1 MTHELELLTTAEMAE
16 CDRLTIA
23 GGTPGIELMEN
34 AGYGIAE
41 LAQEAGEGVIHVLC
55 GPGNNGGD
63 GFVAAR
69 LLKEWGRDVRVFLFG
84 DLKGLKGDAATA
96 AAKWDGPVGAVSPL
110 AVKGADIV
118 VDAMFGAGLARP
130 LDGVA
135 AETVEAINSSDAWII
150 AVDVP
155 SGLDGTTGQAQGPA
169 VRADETITFF
179 RPKVGHML
187 YPGRG
192 LCGDLT
198 VIDIDIPDT
207 VLDKIRPK
215 TFVNDPDHW
224 LAAFPWPRE
233 DAHKYAR
240 GHALIVSGDELHTG
254 ASRLAARAALRIG
267 AGLVTLAGA
276 RDTLRIHAAQVTDI
290 MLAEAGDAG
299 GLNEVLKDERKNAL
313 LIGPAAGVG
322 MKTKAMTLSML
333 ETRRAAVLDAD
344 VFTSFK
350 NAPGALLNA
359 LHGACVLTPHEGE
372 FARIFPGLLEKGEG
386 RLAAARAAAAQSKA
400 IILLKGPDTIIAAP
414 DGRAVINANAP
425 PTLGTAGSG
434 DVLAGLITGLLAQG
448 VEPFIAAA
456 MAAWIHGEAANL
468 FGAGLVAGD
477 LPDLV
482 PGVLTEL
489 ANWDEFSPLSP

>member
-16 CDRLTIA
+16 CDRFTIA
-23 GGTPGIELMEN
+23 GGIPGIELMEN
-34 AGYGIAE
+34 AGYGVAE
-41 LAQEAGEGVIHVLC
+41 LAQEAGEGAIHVLC

-84 DLKGLKGDAATA
+84 DLKGLKGDAAAA

-135 AETVEAINSSDAWII
+135 AETVDAINASDAWII

-198 VIDIDIPDT
+198 VIDIDIPES
-207 VLDKIRPK
+207 VLDKILPK
-215 TFVNDPDHW
+215 TFVNDPEHW
-224 LAAFPWPRE
+224 LAAMPWPEE

-240 GHALIVSGDELHTG
+240 GHALVVTGDELHTG

-267 AGLVTLAGA
+267 AGLVTLAGT
-276 RDTLRIHAAQVTDI
+276 RDALRIHAGQVTDI

-333 ETRRAAVLDAD
+333 ETRRPAVLDAD

-425 PTLGTAGSG
+425 PTLATAGSG

-448 VEPFIAAA
+448 VEPFVAAA
-456 MAAWIHGEAANL
+456 MAAWIHGEAANV

-482 PGVLTEL
+482 PDVLAEL
-489 ANWDEFSPLSP
+489 SNWDEFSPLSP

>member
-1 MTHELELLTTAEMAE
+1 MTHELELLTNKEMAE

-23 GGTPGIELMEN
+23 GGIAGIELMEN
-34 AGYGIAE
+34 AGYGVAE
-41 LAQEAGEGVIHVLC
+41 LAQEAGEGAIHVLC

-69 LLKEWGRDVRVFLFG
+69 LLKEWGRDVRVFLLG
-84 DLKGLKGDAATA
+84 DLKGLKGDAAAA
-96 AAKWDGPVGAVSPL
+96 AAKWTGPVGAVSPL

-135 AETVEAINSSDAWII
+135 AETVEAINISDAWII
-150 AVDVP
+150 AVDAP
-155 SGLDGTTGQAQGPA
+155 SGLDAATGQALGP
-169 VRADETITFF
+169 VVQADETISFF

-198 VIDIDIPDT
+198 IIDIDIPDS
-207 VLDKIRPK
+207 VLDTVRPL
-215 TFVNDPDHW
+215 TFANDPDHW
-224 LAAFPWPRE
+224 LAAFPWPDE
-233 DAHKYAR
+233 AAHKYAR
-240 GHALIVSGDELHTG
+240 GHALVVSGDELHTG

-267 AGLVTLAGA
+267 AGLVTLAGT
-276 RDTLRIHAAQVTDI
+276 RDALRIHAAQVTDI
-290 MLAEAGDAG
+290 MLAEAADAA
-299 GLNEVLKDERKNAL
+299 GLNDVLKDERKNAL

-333 ETRRAAVLDAD
+333 ETRRPAVLDAD

-372 FARIFPGLLEKGEG
+372 FARIFPGLLENGEG
-386 RLAAARAAAAQSKA
+386 RLGAARTAAAQSKA

-425 PTLGTAGSG
+425 PTLSTAGSG

-448 VEPFIAAA
+448 VEPFVAAC
-456 MAAWIHGEAANL
+456 MAAWVHGEAANL
-468 FGAGLVAGD
+468 FGPGLVASD
-477 LPDLV
+477 LPDLM
-482 PGVLTEL
+482 PDVLAEL
-489 ANWDEFSPLSP
+489 ADWDEFSPLSP

>member
-1 MTHELELLTTAEMAE
+1 MTHELELLTNAEMAE
-16 CDRLTIA
+16 CDRLAIA
-23 GGTPGIELMEN
+23 GGIPGIELMEN
-34 AGYGIAE
+34 AGYGVAE
-41 LAQEAGEGVIHVLC
+41 LAQEAGEGAIHVLC

-69 LLKEWGRDVRVFLFG
+69 LLKEWGRDVRVFLLG
-84 DLKGLKGDAATA
+84 DLKGLKGDAAAA
-96 AAKWDGPVGAVSPL
+96 AAKWEGPVGAVSPL

-130 LDGVA
+130 LEGVA
-135 AETVEAINSSDAWII
+135 VETVDAINASDAWVI

-192 LCGDLT
+192 LCGDLA
-198 VIDIDIPDT
+198 VIDIDIPDS
-207 VLDKIRPK
+207 VLDKVRPL

-224 LAAFPWPRE
+224 LTAFSWPQ
-233 DAHKYAR
+233 DDGHKYAR
-240 GHALIVSGDELHTG
+240 GHALVVSGDELHTG

-267 AGLVTLAGA
+267 AGLVTIAGDRSA
-276 RDTLRIHAAQVTDI
+276 LRVQAAHVTDI
-290 MLAEAGDAG
+290 MLVEAADAA
-299 GLNEVLKDERKNAL
+299 GLNEVLKDVRKNAL

-333 ETRRAAVLDAD
+333 ETRRPAVLDAD

-350 NAPGALLNA
+350 NAPGALLTA
-359 LHGACVLTPHEGE
+359 LHGSCVLTPHDGE
-372 FARIFPGLLEKGEG
+372 FERVFPGLLEKGEG
-386 RLAAARAAAAQSKA
+386 RLGAARAAAAQSKA
-400 IILLKGPDTIIAAP
+400 IVLLKGPDTIIAAP
-414 DGRAVINANAP
+414 DGRAVINANSP
-425 PTLGTAGSG
+425 PTLATAGSG

-448 VEPFIAAA
+448 VEPFVTAC

-468 FGAGLVAGD
+468 FGPGLVAED

-482 PGVLTEL
+482 PEVLAEL
-489 ANWDEFSPLSP
+489 AEWDKFSPLNP